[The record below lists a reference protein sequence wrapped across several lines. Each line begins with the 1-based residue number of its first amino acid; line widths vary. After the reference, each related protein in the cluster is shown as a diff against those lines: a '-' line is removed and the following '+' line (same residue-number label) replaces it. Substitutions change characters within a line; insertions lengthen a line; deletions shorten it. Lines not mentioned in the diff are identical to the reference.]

1 MRMYSARPGGRRY
14 RPVLDR
20 LPVAVSGTVALVAG
34 SALAL
39 GLGLL
44 GELHAGWFPYIA
56 YTGLA
61 ALAGGFSRPLAAPV
75 VGMSAWLCCNAFAE
89 HRRAEL
95 GWSGTG
101 IESEHFV
108 LFTAAALLLSLPAAL
123 PRRAIRVERLPVGA
137 GTERRPG

>member
-34 SALAL
+34 GALAL
-39 GLGLL
+39 GLGWL

-56 YTGLA
+56 YAGLA
-61 ALAGGFSRPLAAPV
+61 ALAGGFSRPMAAPV

-89 HRRAEL
+89 HRHAEL
-95 GWSGTG
+95 GWSGAGLET
-101 IESEHFV
+101 EHFV
-108 LFTAAALLLSLPAAL
+108 LFTAAALVLSLPAAL
-123 PRRAIRVERLPVGA
+123 PRRAIRIERLTVGEGVERHLG
-137 GTERRPG
+137 